1 MPLLSPTAAIVLLFF
16 QIAARVAMV
25 CSHSSLLLSCLVVS
39 SAELR
44 ARLLLLIPKLFQS
57 REACCCAK
65 AGFAAVP
72 AHPAQL
78 AFSSVKRPCPT
89 VLIRENCFSLCG
101 LPASEMK

>member
-1 MPLLSPTAAIVLLFF
+1 MPLASPTAAIVLLFF

-25 CSHSSLLLSCLVVS
+25 CSHSSLLLSCLLLS
-39 SAELR
+39 STELR
-44 ARLLLLIPKLFQS
+44 ARLLLLTPKLFQS
-57 REACCCAK
+57 REAWRCAT
-65 AGFAAVP
+65 AGFAVVP

-89 VLIRENCFSLCG
+89 APTRENCFSLCG